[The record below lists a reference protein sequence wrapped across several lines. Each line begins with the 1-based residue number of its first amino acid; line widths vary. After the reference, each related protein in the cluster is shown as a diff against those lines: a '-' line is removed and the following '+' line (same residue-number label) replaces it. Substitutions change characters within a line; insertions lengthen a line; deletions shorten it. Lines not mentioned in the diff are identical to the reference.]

1 MINRTV
7 WVAGLLVVLSSCGSE
22 QTNCGDKQCSD
33 AEFCDRQTLR
43 CVTDERP
50 VVTLSPPGGVVKEAS
65 FIVTGTAVD
74 DVAVTSIEWQAG
86 SAEWTAV
93 DLATDG
99 TFSLV
104 VTTPALDAQAFVIS
118 VRARD
123 AKGET
128 LVTGQAIVDTVAP
141 AVTRSAPAE
150 TDVVNAAT
158 VSVGVSATDGSGALS
173 SLTIGGQSV
182 ASPGNGVA
190 ASVMVPVP
198 PSLNRATFNVP
209 VVAKDPSD
217 NTRMLDVAVLVDN
230 VAPVVTLT
238 ADAGTAI
245 TTAVFQATATA
256 IDPSPVTVTFKL
268 GNAPEVTATEAGGV
282 FVAPLD
288 IPMVEG
294 SEALVVTATD
304 ALGNSATANR
314 AVNIDRLPP
323 TVTVTSPLANSVHRS
338 AISVSVTTQ
347 GQTSSVTASLGASPV
362 TLTGAGSTWTGSVP
376 VPAGDFTARTLT
388 VTAVDS
394 GGNQVVSTVAVNTD
408 TVAPVIAFTAPTA
421 GRKFKVS
428 DFASGN
434 DVAVT
439 WTVTDGDTNAAT
451 THFDGAAFSGT
462 TRNVVTSPTDNPT
475 SYTRAVNAADRAG
488 NTATASIMF
497 SVDRV
502 APTIVSWT
510 PAAGTRNLVG
520 ASTVITFS
528 EAVNGVGAND
538 APFGITGQPTPGG
551 VWNTG
556 HTQFTMSLAS
566 FNYDA
571 LEFTTSAA
579 FVDGHGNAIPV
590 QTHRLHTATSV
601 TGGVIATGVTSFDAE
616 SDLDGVLSVVTT
628 TITCVQPC
636 IGGGPVRLYRD
647 DGSGALAQVG
657 GTLYAN
663 GFSSSLNVWNSVDST
678 TLVSTP
684 RYGVRSLGFGEVRR
698 AWSGGSDTL
707 TGVSATGLPVARTA
721 LYGEAYPDFFSA
733 PTLGF
738 GFVSGTTYARSP
750 LSASFDFSPN
760 EDVVPSH
767 ENLSFLGSDGTAL
780 RIGRYWCGRPVCGA
794 PACLPSFDCTDVTV
808 TVVGTPNSNAQQ
820 TSASTASG
828 SCLGVSFD
836 ENSNRRYA
844 LLPRLA
850 AETATWLTT
859 PSPFTI
865 SSAIGGAPYTRSIRF
880 GRYTWGSED
889 VLLYTD
895 FNPDPVTGGLTVR
908 KLTGCNAPSGV
919 DPVVGNIGITAQITA
934 NAMPVQVGNKIG
946 VVWLK
951 ANGELRLSV
960 FP

>member
-1 MINRTV
+1 MLNRTV

-182 ASPGNGVA
+182 ASPSNGVA

-198 PSLNRATFNVP
+198 PSLNRAPFNVP

-268 GNAPEVTATEAGGV
+268 GNAPEVIATEAGGV

-428 DFASGN
+428 DFTGGN

-579 FVDGHGNAIPV
+579 FVDGHGNPVPV
-590 QTHRLHTATSV
+590 QTYRVHTATSV
-601 TGGVIATGVTSFDAE
+601 TGGVIATGVSSFDAE
-616 SDLDGVLSVVTT
+616 SDLDGVLSVSTLS
-628 TITCVQPC
+628 IPSCPPPC
-636 IGGGPVRLYRD
+636 ISPGPVRLYRD
-647 DGSGALAQVG
+647 DGSGTVAQVG
-657 GTLYAN
+657 GTLYA
-663 GFSSSLNVWNSVDST
+663 SAYSMSLNVWNSVDPT
-678 TLVSTP
+678 TLVPTP
-684 RYGVRSLGFGEVRR
+684 RYGVMAVGFGEVRR
-698 AWSGGSDTL
+698 VWSGGADTL
-707 TGVSATGLPVARTA
+707 AGATATGLPVARTA
-721 LYGEAYPDFFSA
+721 LVGEYDRLTSAAPQLGYG
-733 PTLGF
+733 L
-738 GFVSGTTYARSP
+738 VSGTSYARTP
-750 LSASFDFSPN
+750 FNMTLDFAPN
-760 EDVVPSH
+760 VDVVPSNV
-767 ENLSFLGSDGTAL
+767 NLSFVGFDGSTL
-780 RIGRYWCGRPVCGA
+780 RIGRYWCQYLTGGA
-794 PACLPSFDCTDVTV
+794 FYGCTDVAITV
-808 TVVGTPNSNAQQ
+808 ASGANVNL

-828 SCLGVSFD
+828 SCFGVSFD
-836 ENSNRRYA
+836 ENANRRYA
-844 LLPRLA
+844 LLPRVA
-850 AETATWLTT
+850 QETAFPLTT
-859 PSPFTI
+859 PAPFTI
-865 SSAIGGAPYTRSIRF
+865 SSSVGGAPYSRSVRF